1 MFFQNSQ
8 GGQMGYLAWII
19 ALISLLFVNTAGM
32 PANAVI
38 ASLLHAYVVA
48 NTIFL
53 IITGILF
60 LLSLF
65 SGDENAGC
73 LFGFVFVMRLV
84 VFGAALAMAGIA
96 TVEGMTDPTLFW
108 IMFII
113 SVLLGIF

>member
-1 MFFQNSQ
+1 
-8 GGQMGYLAWII
+8 MGYLAWII
-19 ALISLLFVNTAGM
+19 ALIGLLFVNTTGM

-38 ASLLHAYVVA
+38 ANLLHVYVIV

-53 IITGILF
+53 VISGVLF
-60 LLSLF
+60 FFSLF

-73 LFGFVFVMRLV
+73 IFGFIFVMRLI
-84 VFGAALAMAGIA
+84 VFGAALAMAGVA

-108 IMFII
+108 IMFVI